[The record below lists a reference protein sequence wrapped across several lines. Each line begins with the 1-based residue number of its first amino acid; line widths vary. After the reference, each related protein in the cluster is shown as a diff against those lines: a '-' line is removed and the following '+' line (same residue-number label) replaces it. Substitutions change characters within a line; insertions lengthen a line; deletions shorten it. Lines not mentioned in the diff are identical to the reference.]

1 MSFWTWFLGIEDK
14 KTKEDRKKGKIPQ
27 SQLQSY
33 DFLAVIVHQIYRLFG
48 RRLIKNK
55 KFKKFFQKNIY
66 NNRYEKLLQEA
77 NMKVMPE
84 EYFSSVL
91 IILFFVSLSVIIGT
105 LVTLFGFKNVFLSA
119 TIFYGGIMGVALI
132 GILLYNYPIL
142 ISSTRKAEIDAAIP
156 YLLPYMKILSKEL
169 SLSKIVDIIDDF
181 IIYKELKIE
190 FKKIKHYTNFLG
202 LDINSSIREA
212 MKSCPS
218 KQLSDVLNDLV
229 TISNSGGNIHSYL
242 ERKLNNLNEEIE
254 AIEKKNIDTLLI
266 YSQIYVVILLIAPLF
281 FAIMSS
287 ILNMVQISSS
297 GSAASGGSTFIMLL
311 MLLAA
316 LPFAYAGFMMLVYYS
331 KPLYSRL
338 TPMK

>member
-1 MSFWTWFLGIEDK
+1 MSFWNWFLGIEDK
-14 KTKEDRKKGKIPQ
+14 KTKENKKKGIVNDDA
-27 SQLQSY
+27 LVSY
-33 DFLAVIVHQIYRLFG
+33 DFLAIIVHQIYRLFG
-48 RRLIKNK
+48 RSLIKNP
-55 KFKKFFQKNIY
+55 KFKHFFEKNIY

-77 NMKVMPE
+77 NMKVLPE
-84 EYFSSVL
+84 EYFTSIL
-91 IILFFVSLSVIIGT
+91 IILFSSAIIVIISTFVSLFI
-105 LVTLFGFKNVFLSA
+105 FKNAIVGAF
-119 TIFYGGIMGVALI
+119 IFYGGIFGVAGL

-169 SLSKIVDIIDDF
+169 NLSKIIEIIDDF

-202 LDINSSIREA
+202 YDINSSIRES

-266 YSQIYVVILLIAPLF
+266 FSQIYVVILLISPLF

-287 ILNMVQISSS
+287 ILNMVKISS
-297 GSAASGGSTFIMLL
+297 GGDTAAGGSTFVMLL
-311 MLLAA
+311 ILLLA

>member
-1 MSFWTWFLGIEDK
+1 MSFLNWFLGIESK
-14 KTKEDRKKGKIPQ
+14 KAKEAKKKGIVDD
-27 SQLQSY
+27 SQLDSY
-33 DFLAVIVHQIYRLFG
+33 DFLAVLVHQIYRLFG
-48 RRLIKNK
+48 RSLIKNP
-55 KFKKFFQKNIY
+55 KFKSFFQKKIY

-77 NMKVMPE
+77 NMRVLPE
-84 EYFSSVL
+84 EYFTSIL
-91 IILFFVSLSVIIGT
+91 IILFTTVVLVIIGT
-105 LVTLFGFKNVFLSA
+105 FFSLFFFKDVVLGAF
-119 TIFYGGIMGVALI
+119 IFYGGIFGVAAL

-142 ISSTRKAEIDAAIP
+142 ISSTRKSEIDAAIP

-169 SLSKIVDIIDDF
+169 NLSKIIDIIDDF

-202 LDINSSIREA
+202 YDINSSIREA

-218 KQLSDVLNDLV
+218 TQLSDVLNDLV
-229 TISNSGGNIHSYL
+229 TISNSGGDIHAYL
-242 ERKLNNLNEEIE
+242 ERKLNNLNQEIE

-266 YSQIYVVILLIAPLF
+266 FSQIYVVLLLISPLF

-287 ILNMVQISSS
+287 ILNMVDISS
-297 GSAASGGSTFIMLL
+297 GGDTAAGGSTFAILL
-311 MLLAA
+311 VLLAA
-316 LPFAYAGFMMLVYYS
+316 LPFAYAAFMMLVYYS